1 MQYGAV
7 LDVAEWF
14 NDFVSVAEGSDS
26 GVPAAAPH
34 RKGRRRLSLGAPR
47 PNDPDTAGTADKPVD
62 APGKQRGRKRKAV
75 VGRDADSSSA
85 GEDAAAGAGVN
96 QQSAADCSGVQ
107 RGRRVSAT
115 KASQHDRVAREAA
128 AAGRAGAV
136 RWADDGSTAADSD
149 ARESE
154 GNSRICTAFVAC
166 HVGIAW
172 PLPTSDAGC
181 PPDFSAS
188 IYQHGLAGISM

>member
-1 MQYGAV
+1 VQYGAV

-14 NDFVSVAEGSDS
+14 NDFVSVAEGFDC
-26 GVPAAAPH
+26 GGPAAALP
-34 RKGRRRLSLGAPR
+34 RKGRRRLSLGGPPQSGADGAGGAGEQVEAP
-47 PNDPDTAGTADKPVD
+47 A
-62 APGKQRGRKRKAV
+62 KQRGRKRKSV
-75 VGRDADSSSA
+75 VGGATDSSGT

-107 RGRRVSAT
+107 RGRRVSAAE
-115 KASQHDRVAREAA
+115 ASQHGRVAQEAA

-154 GNSRICTAFVAC
+154 G
-166 HVGIAW
+166 
-172 PLPTSDAGC
+172 
-181 PPDFSAS
+181 
-188 IYQHGLAGISM
+188 